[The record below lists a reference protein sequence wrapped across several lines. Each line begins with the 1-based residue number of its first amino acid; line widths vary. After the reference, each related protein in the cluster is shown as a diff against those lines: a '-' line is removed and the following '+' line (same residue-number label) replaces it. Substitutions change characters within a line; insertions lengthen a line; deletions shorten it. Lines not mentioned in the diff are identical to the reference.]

1 MGILD
6 EGRQAAGVG
15 STPPQQK
22 PQQGGAPVDV
32 SMARTQQEADNIIHN
47 QLNAQGL
54 VRGSKKYQEA
64 YDAAWRDNN
73 IVSLPVK

>member
-6 EGRQAAGVG
+6 EGRQAAGTG
-15 STPPQQK
+15 TRPMQQQQ
-22 PQQGGAPVDV
+22 QQGVVVDL
-32 SMARTQQEADNIIHN
+32 SAARTQQEADSIIHN
-47 QLNAQGL
+47 QLNAIGL

-73 IVSLPVK
+73 IIALPVQ

>member
-6 EGRQAAGVG
+6 EGRRAAGSG
-15 STPPQQK
+15 TEPPK
-22 PQQGGAPVDV
+22 NPQQGGVPVDL
-32 SMARTQQEADNIIHN
+32 SMARTQQEADNIIHS

-64 YDAAWRDNN
+64 YDAAWKENN
-73 IVSLPVK
+73 IISLPVK

>member
-1 MGILD
+1 
-6 EGRQAAGVG
+6 
-15 STPPQQK
+15 
-22 PQQGGAPVDV
+22 
-32 SMARTQQEADNIIHN
+32 MARTQQEADNIIHN

-73 IVSLPVK
+73 INTLPVK